1 MQVEGTKETAKTLGW
16 GQLSEL
22 VADRRE
28 IYKGILKV

>member
-1 MQVEGTKETAKTLGW
+1 MEGTKETVKTLEW

-28 IYKGILKV
+28 ICKGILKV